1 MNMLMTTTM
10 PMVIKRP
17 MLAPR
22 LARSFLPA
30 PMFWLMK
37 VDRDMEK
44 LPELIRAKPSIFR

>member
-1 MNMLMTTTM
+1 MNALITTTM
-10 PMVIKRP
+10 PMVMRRP

-44 LPELIRAKPSIFR
+44 LPEDMEAKPSIFR